1 VSNHERGLWLWVVTA
16 AVHFSDVRASVALM
30 ILAMFGGV
38 VSVAWGNRRLTRP
51 NRLAMVDAR
60 TQLQVLLDALR
71 ARTAVLTRRDDLPAG
86 ARRQVD
92 LVVMEHVFIDATLA
106 RAATAEEVDGLR
118 PQLQNCLVTLEAA
131 ASNVGLELPAARP
144 FKGLCSIDPQH
155 GAATSSPDG
164 DGLCR
169 ACIHAIGTGVELP
182 IRMVAKAGR
191 PVPFDEIDPS
201 GTSDER

>member
-1 VSNHERGLWLWVVTA
+1 MSGRKRGLWLCTVIA
-16 AVHFSDVRASVALM
+16 AVQFSEIRTSVALM
-30 ILAMFGGV
+30 ILAMFGGL

-71 ARTAVLTRRDDLPAG
+71 ARTAVLTRRDDLPTA
-86 ARRQVD
+86 ARRAVD
-92 LVVMEHVFIDATLA
+92 GVVMEHVFIDATLA
-106 RAATAEEVDGLR
+106 RAATADEVDGLR
-118 PQLQNCLVTLEAA
+118 PQLQQCLVELEQA
-131 ASNVGLELPAARP
+131 ASTVGLDLPAELP

-169 ACIHAIGTGVELP
+169 TCISAIATGVELP
-182 IRMVAKAGR
+182 VRMVAKDGR
-191 PVPFDEIDPS
+191 PVPFDEIDLSVAS
-201 GTSDER
+201 GG